1 MTGIYFWGLIVF
13 IAVAAALAW
22 PLLRARDNGKSDGVT
37 GQDEGL
43 LLLRDRL
50 LVQLDNVERDKGD
63 GTMDEAM
70 AGAEV
75 DRIEAELA
83 QVLKQLDQLSSGS
96 DVPVTDMSAAKWV
109 MPAIVIVLLLGAGLY
124 GIAFMQP
131 ITHEDMQADSARE
144 QDPHA
149 GMQGGGGLPPEVMK
163 MVKRL
168 EDKLKSDPDNLDGWK
183 RLARSYQ
190 VMGQMEPAREAL
202 ANAYRL
208 APKDVD
214 VLAQYAAISYAT
226 DPGNTEGKAAELFNR
241 LHELQPTNPSALWF
255 KGIASFQKADY
266 KQAISYWQATLEQ
279 LPTDSPAR
287 NEVQQGIEEA
297 RKRQNAS

>member
-13 IAVAAALAW
+13 IAAAAALAW
-22 PLLRARDNGKSDGVT
+22 PLLRAREDGKSNDVT

-50 LVQLDNVERDKGD
+50 LMQLDNVERDKAD
-63 GTMDEAM
+63 GTMDETM
-70 AGAEV
+70 ASAEV

-83 QVLKQLDQLSSGS
+83 QVLKQLDQMSSS
-96 DVPVTDMSAAKWV
+96 PDMSVAATSMAKWV
-109 MPAIVIVLLLGAGLY
+109 MPAFVFVLLLGAGIY
-124 GIAFMQP
+124 GISFMQP
-131 ITHEDMQADSARE
+131 ITHEDMQAKNTNQ

-149 GMQGGGGLPPEVMK
+149 GMQQGGGLPPEVMK
-163 MVKRL
+163 MVKQL
-168 EDKLKSDPDNLDGWK
+168 EDKLKADPDNLDGWK

-190 VMGQMEPAREAL
+190 VMGQMVPAREAL

-255 KGIASFQKADY
+255 KGIASFQKTDY

-279 LPTDSPAR
+279 LPSDSPAR
-287 NEVQQGIEEA
+287 TEVQQGIEEA

>member
-13 IAVAAALAW
+13 IAAVAALAW
-22 PLLRARDNGKSDGVT
+22 PLLRARDDSKPDGVT

-50 LVQLDNVERDKGD
+50 LVQLENVERDKAD
-63 GTMDEAM
+63 GTMDETLAS
-70 AGAEV
+70 AEV

-83 QVLKQLDQLSSGS
+83 QVLKQLDQLSSN
-96 DVPVTDMSAAKWV
+96 PDMSVTTTSMAKWV

-124 GIAFMQP
+124 GIVYMQP
-131 ITHEDMQADSARE
+131 ITHEDMQAHSNKQ

-149 GMQGGGGLPPEVMK
+149 GMQGGGGAPPEVMK

-168 EDKLKSDPDNLDGWK
+168 EDKLKTDPDNLDGWK

-190 VMGQMEPAREAL
+190 VMGQMAPAREAL

-241 LHELQPTNPSALWF
+241 LHELQPSNPSALWF

-266 KQAISYWQATLEQ
+266 KQAISYWQATLEH
-279 LPTDSPAR
+279 LPSGSPAR
-287 NEVQQGIEEA
+287 TEVQQGIEEA
-297 RKRQNAS
+297 RRRQNAS